1 MSRDLDL
8 DAVFGSSSPAET
20 FAAVLTEARMV
31 LGEIGSPLDAE
42 LWGSDILAALGGPK
56 GNAAIAIVPAAEAT
70 GTAEAL
76 AILRVMAAVGWP
88 ELRSIATQAADRM
101 AAATHEAPGREAPG
115 REAPGREA
123 PGREGSGREAPGREA
138 PGREGSGREAS
149 GREAPGLDE
158 PPWGAVMGAPT
169 VGECWRYGDDR
180 GLQEAVTMSFGYGT
194 ELHVVSLLLDHG
206 CGGGIKDVWV
216 GDAGD
221 VLERT
226 RAMADQDPAMI
237 FEMISPADARV
248 RALRAIAAGECPS
261 QPDEIGNVSSTRAIL
276 RTRVALLPRQLSEQ
290 LSESRA
296 LLLTG
301 WGRYGTLL
309 LDKSNALD

>member
-56 GNAAIAIVPAAEAT
+56 GNAAIAIVLAAEAT

-88 ELRSIATQAADRM
+88 ELRSAATQAADRM
-101 AAATHEAPGREAPG
+101 AAPGLEAPGLEAPG
-115 REAPGREA
+115 L
-123 PGREGSGREAPGREA
+123 
-138 PGREGSGREAS
+138 
-149 GREAPGLDE
+149 EAPGLDE

-180 GLQEAVTMSFGYGT
+180 GLQEAVTMSFGYEA

-261 QPDEIGNVSSTRAIL
+261 QPGEIGNVSSTRAIL
-276 RTRVALLPRQLSEQ
+276 RTRVALLPRQLSER
-290 LSESRA
+290 LSETRA
-296 LLLTG
+296 PLLTG
-301 WGRYGTLL
+301 WG
-309 LDKSNALD
+309 

>member
-101 AAATHEAPGREAPG
+101 AAATH
-115 REAPGREA
+115 
-123 PGREGSGREAPGREA
+123 EAPGREA

-301 WGRYGTLL
+301 RGRYGTLL

>member
-1 MSRDLDL
+1 MSGDLDL
-8 DAVFGSSSPAET
+8 DAVFGGSSPAEA

-56 GNAAIAIVPAAEAT
+56 GDAAIAIVPAAEAT
-70 GTAEAL
+70 GTVEAL

-88 ELRSIATQAADRM
+88 ELRSASTQAADRR
-101 AAATHEAPGREAPG
+101 AAPGREAPGREAPG

-123 PGREGSGREAPGREA
+123 PGREAPGREAPGREA
-138 PGREGSGREAS
+138 PGREAP

-158 PPWGAVMGAPT
+158 PPWGAVIGAPT
-169 VGECWRYGDDR
+169 VGECWRYRDDR
-180 GLQEAVTMSFGYGT
+180 GLQEAVTMSFGYGA

-261 QPDEIGNVSSTRAIL
+261 QPGEIGNVSSTRAIL
-276 RTRVALLPRQLSEQ
+276 RARVALLPR
-290 LSESRA
+290 
-296 LLLTG
+296 
-301 WGRYGTLL
+301 
-309 LDKSNALD
+309 

>member
-1 MSRDLDL
+1 
-8 DAVFGSSSPAET
+8 
-20 FAAVLTEARMV
+20 MV
-31 LGEIGSPLDAE
+31 LGEISSPLDAE

-56 GNAAIAIVPAAEAT
+56 GNGAIAIVPAAEAT

-88 ELRSIATQAADRM
+88 ELRSTATQAADRL
-101 AAATHEAPGREAPG
+101 AAAT
-115 REAPGREA
+115 
-123 PGREGSGREAPGREA
+123 
-138 PGREGSGREAS
+138 REAS
-149 GREAPGLDE
+149 GLEAPGLEAPGLDE

-180 GLQEAVTMSFGYGT
+180 GLQEAVTMSFGY
-194 ELHVVSLLLDHG
+194 EDEVHVVSLLLDHG

-261 QPDEIGNVSSTRAIL
+261 QPGEIGNVSSTRAIL

-290 LSESRA
+290 LS
-296 LLLTG
+296 
-301 WGRYGTLL
+301 
-309 LDKSNALD
+309 

>member
-88 ELRSIATQAADRM
+88 ELRSAATQAADRM
-101 AAATHEAPGREAPG
+101 AAPGL
-115 REAPGREA
+115 
-123 PGREGSGREAPGREA
+123 
-138 PGREGSGREAS
+138 
-149 GREAPGLDE
+149 EAPGLDE

-180 GLQEAVTMSFGYGT
+180 GLQDAVTMSFGYEA

-248 RALRAIAAGECPS
+248 RALRAIAAGECPT
-261 QPDEIGNVSSTRAIL
+261 QPGEIGNVSSTRAIL
-276 RTRVALLPRQLSEQ
+276 RTRVALLPRQLSER
-290 LSESRA
+290 LSETRA
-296 LLLTG
+296 SLLTG
-301 WGRYGTLL
+301 
-309 LDKSNALD
+309 

>member
-56 GNAAIAIVPAAEAT
+56 GNAAIAIVLAAEAT

-88 ELRSIATQAADRM
+88 ELRSAATQAANRM
-101 AAATHEAPGREAPG
+101 AGPGL
-115 REAPGREA
+115 
-123 PGREGSGREAPGREA
+123 
-138 PGREGSGREAS
+138 
-149 GREAPGLDE
+149 EAPGLDE

-180 GLQEAVTMSFGYGT
+180 GLQEAVTMSFGYEA

-226 RAMADQDPAMI
+226 RARADQDPAMI
-237 FEMISPADARV
+237 FEMISPADARG
-248 RALRAIAAGECPS
+248 RALRAMAACEGPT
-261 QPDEIGNVSSTRAIL
+261 QLGAVGNVSSTRAIL
-276 RTRVALLPRQLSEQ
+276 RTRVALLPRQLSER
-290 LSESRA
+290 LSETRA
-296 LLLTG
+296 PLLTG
-301 WGRYGTLL
+301 
-309 LDKSNALD
+309 